1 MTTHGAHDLL
11 ARMVAYSSPSGDE
24 RALADAVQSWVAER
38 GIDVVRIGD
47 TVVARLAPEARPRVW
62 LMSHLDTVPVGSG
75 WTREPLRGVWDGDVL
90 YGRGANDAKI
100 SAATMLTAAFA
111 LADNPL
117 RGGVDVVLTAC
128 EETNNSGAAAAIA
141 ALGLPDACVCGEPTG
156 LEVVSAQGGLS
167 VLAATWR
174 GKSCHA
180 ANAGQVEHSNALLLA
195 ARDMAGLDPVIGV
208 GAPHARLGRTTV
220 VATQLSAG
228 ERHNVVPDVA
238 NAVFDARLS
247 PNTSADDV
255 RSALASLLP
264 HADVTIRSKRL
275 LAFETADDHPIVRAA
290 LRAAGKSHSIASR
303 TLSDLA
309 LLQGVPGVK
318 CGPGLSARSH
328 TPDEFVLRDEV
339 DAGVAFYTAVA
350 PAMLD
355 ALAASAS
362 AEASR

>member
-11 ARMVAYSSPSGDE
+11 ARMVACSSPSGDE

-75 WTREPLRGVWDGDVL
+75 WTREPLRDVWDGDVL

-100 SAATMLTAAFA
+100 SAATMLTALFA
-111 LADNPL
+111 LAGKPL